1 MLSKGLVPR
10 TKEVPQIGAV
20 RIRVL
25 VAHGQPLYRDGL
37 ARAIKGRPELELIAD
52 TGHGREALDTIEAER
67 PDVAVLDRRL
77 VDLTGEQVLN
87 AVGRDGLGTRV
98 VMIAAEPEPGLV
110 YSAIENGAAGYLT
123 HDADA
128 GELCDAVTAVAR
140 GGIVLAAQVQAGIAG
155 EIRLRAD
162 HERPF
167 LSERERE
174 ILKLVADGLTAPEIG
189 RRIHVS
195 TATVKTHLQ
204 HLYEKLGVGERAA
217 AVAQAMRRGLVE

>member
-1 MLSKGLVPR
+1 
-10 TKEVPQIGAV
+10 VPQIGAV

-140 GGIVLAAQVQAGIAG
+140 GGIVLAHQVQAGIAG

>member
-1 MLSKGLVPR
+1 
-10 TKEVPQIGAV
+10 
-20 RIRVL
+20 VL
-25 VAHGQPLYRDGL
+25 VAHRQPLYRDGL

-140 GGIVLAAQVQAGIAG
+140 GGIVLAPQVQAGIAG